1 MTLVHTL
8 LFNFW
13 RCHWVGFEL
22 WSVCRKRSL
31 RLRSFPSFH
40 TTKPAASGRHV
51 QMALLSPAA
60 VEQLKTLEESLSR
73 EAGLVSLYDFV
84 GSA

>member
-1 MTLVHTL
+1 MTLTHTPL
-8 LFNFW
+8 SFW

-22 WSVCRKRSL
+22 WSVCMNRSL

-40 TTKPAASGRHV
+40 TTKPAASSRHV

-60 VEQLKTLEESLSR
+60 VEQLKTLEEAFSFKRSRCCLSL
-73 EAGLVSLYDFV
+73 
-84 GSA
+84 